1 MAKPIAGWDTGAH
14 LTVARTW
21 MQIPYRQKLSRHFWR
36 IARFH
41 TISSRILGISM
52 GISRR
57 TLLAA
62 SAFSLVP
69 GLARGAGAVLIRL
82 DPERRVRSIP
92 TDFMG
97 LSYEISSVAVP
108 GLLSADNRAYVQLVR
123 NLGPQGVIRVG
134 GNTSDFSSYRAGGTP
149 QSLPRGTVVNA
160 ENFHQLRGFLD
171 AIGWKLIWGLNL
183 GSGGLDNAVE
193 EARAIANA
201 MGDRLLA
208 LQVGNEPDLFKN
220 AGHRTGA
227 YDYAAWHAEY
237 RRFKSAIRATLAH
250 VPFAG
255 PDIAGGKVDWMQSF
269 ARDEGG
275 DIALLTAH
283 HYIANQADPASTIEL
298 MLHDEKNYEAVLAKF
313 RSIAEAAHLPYR
325 LCETASYSG
334 GGKSGV
340 SNSFAAA
347 LWVLDY
353 LFVLTSYGCSG
364 VNMETGINHL
374 GWISHYT
381 PISDDLARHYGA
393 APEYYGLLAFAQA
406 AKGEQIAI
414 SCDTSGINL
423 TAYATR
429 QDSRALTLIV
439 INKDLHQDARV
450 EVTGAAPRQAHIA
463 RLSGP
468 SLSALGGVTLGGA
481 PVSNDGTWKG
491 AQVEQAQIANGKV
504 LLDVPAGSA
513 ALIALTA

>member
-1 MAKPIAGWDTGAH
+1 MRPGICRGADA
-14 LTVARTW
+14 V
-21 MQIPYRQKLSRHFWR
+21 F
-36 IARFH
+36 
-41 TISSRILGISM
+41 GNSM

-62 SAFSLVP
+62 SAAFSLVP
-69 GLARGAGAVLIRL
+69 GLARAAGAVSIRL
-82 DPERRVRSIP
+82 DPGRRMRSIP

-108 GLLSADNRAYVQLVR
+108 GLLSADHHAYVQLVR

-134 GNTSDFSSYRAGGTP
+134 GNTSDFSSYQADGTP
-149 QSLPRGTVVNA
+149 QSLPRGTVVTA
-160 ENFHQLRGFLD
+160 ENLCQLRGFLD

-183 GSGGLDNAVE
+183 GSDGLDNVE
-193 EARAIANA
+193 EANAIANA

-208 LQVGNEPDLFKN
+208 LQIGNEPDLFKN
-220 AGHRTGA
+220 AGHRTGT

-237 RRFKSAIRATLAH
+237 RRFKSAIRATLPHA
-250 VPFAG
+250 PFAG
-255 PDIAGGKVDWMQSF
+255 PDIAGGRVDWMETF

-275 DIALLTAH
+275 DIVLLTAH
-283 HYIANQADPASTIEL
+283 HYIAGQADPASTIEL
-298 MLHDEKNYEAVLAKF
+298 MLREEKNYEAVLAKF
-313 RSIAEAAHLPYR
+313 RSIAESAHLPYR

-353 LFVLTSYGCSG
+353 LFVLASYGCSG
-364 VNMETGINHL
+364 VNLETGVNHL
-374 GWISHYT
+374 GWISHYA
-381 PISDDLARHYGA
+381 PISDDLMGHYTA

-406 AKGEQIAI
+406 ARGEQIAV
-414 SCDTSGINL
+414 SCDTGGVNL

-429 QDSRALTLIV
+429 QNTRAMTLAV
-439 INKDLHQDARV
+439 INKDLRRDAAV
-450 EVTGAAPRQAHIA
+450 EVIGAAPQQARIM

-468 SLSALGGVTLGGA
+468 SLTALGGVTLGDA
-481 PVSNDGTWKG
+481 PVSNDGTWKV
-491 AQVEQAQIANGKV
+491 AQAEQAQIANGKV

>member
-1 MAKPIAGWDTGAH
+1 MA
-14 LTVARTW
+14 
-21 MQIPYRQKLSRHFWR
+21 
-36 IARFH
+36 
-41 TISSRILGISM
+41 
-52 GISRR
+52 ISRR

-62 SAFSLVP
+62 SASLSLIP
-69 GLARGAGAVLIRL
+69 SLARAAGTVSIRL
-82 DPERRVRSIP
+82 DPGRRIGSIP

-108 GLLSADNRAYVQLVR
+108 GLLSADNRPYVQLVR
-123 NLGPQGVIRVG
+123 NLGPQGVIRIG
-134 GNTSDFSSYRAGGTP
+134 GNTSDFSSYQAGGTS
-149 QSLPRGTVVNA
+149 QSLPKDTVVNA
-160 ENFHQLRGFLD
+160 ENLRQLRGFLD

-183 GSGGLDNAVE
+183 GSNELNNAVE

-220 AGHRTGA
+220 AGHRTGI

-237 RRFKSAIRATLAH
+237 RRFKSAIRATLPR

-255 PDIAGGKVDWMQSF
+255 PDIAGGRVDWMESF

-283 HYIANQADPASTIEL
+283 HYLANQADPTSTIEL
-298 MLHDEKNYEAVLAKF
+298 MLRDGKNYEAVLAKF
-313 RSIAEAAHLPYR
+313 QSIADGAHLPYR

-353 LFVLTSYGCSG
+353 LFVLASYGCSG
-364 VNMETGINHL
+364 VNLETGINHL

-381 PISDDLARHYGA
+381 PISDDHMGHYGA

-406 AKGEQIAI
+406 SKGEQIAVN
-414 SCDTSGINL
+414 CDTSGINL

-429 QDSRALTLIV
+429 QNARAMTLAV
-439 INKDLHQDARV
+439 INKDLHRDATV
-450 EVTGAAPRQAHIA
+450 EVIGAAPQQARVM

-468 SLSALGGVTLGGA
+468 SLSALDGLTLGGA
-481 PVSNDGTWKG
+481 PMSNDGTWKG

>member
-1 MAKPIAGWDTGAH
+1 
-14 LTVARTW
+14 
-21 MQIPYRQKLSRHFWR
+21 
-36 IARFH
+36 
-41 TISSRILGISM
+41 M

-62 SAFSLVP
+62 SASLSLLP
-69 GLARGAGAVLIRL
+69 GLARAAGAVSIRL
-82 DPERRVRSIP
+82 DSGRRMRSMP

-108 GLLSADNRAYVQLVR
+108 GLLSADNRPYVQLVR
-123 NLGPQGVIRVG
+123 NLGPQGVIRIG
-134 GNTSDFSSYRAGGTP
+134 GNTSDFSSYKADGISR
-149 QSLPRGTVVNA
+149 SLPKGTVVNA
-160 ENFHQLRGFLD
+160 ENLRQLRGFLD

-183 GSGGLDNAVE
+183 GSDGLDNAVE

-220 AGHRTGA
+220 EGHRTGT

-237 RRFKSAIRATLAH
+237 RRFKSAIRATLPH

-255 PDIAGGKVDWMQSF
+255 PDIAGGRVDWMESF

-298 MLHDEKNYEAVLAKF
+298 MLRDEKNYGAVLAKF
-313 RSIAEAAHLPYR
+313 RSIADGAHLPYR

-340 SNSFAAA
+340 SDTFAAA

-364 VNMETGINHL
+364 VNMETGVNHL

-381 PISDDLARHYGA
+381 PISDDLTGHYGA
-393 APEYYGLLAFAQA
+393 APEYYGLLAFVQA
-406 AKGEQIAI
+406 AKGEQIAV
-414 SCDTSGINL
+414 SYDTSGINL

-429 QDSRALTLIV
+429 QNARAMTLTV
-439 INKDLHQDARV
+439 INKDLRQDAAV
-450 EVTGAAPRQAHIA
+450 EVIGAAPQQTRVM

-468 SLSALGGVTLGGA
+468 SLSALGGVTLGDA

-491 AQVEQAQIANGKV
+491 AQVEHAQIASGKV

-513 ALIALTA
+513 ALITLTA